1 MSVDSS
7 NKGRSWRWCWTSC
20 LSHWHSSGGMASLV
34 SQGVKSNCEKR
45 IALACSSV
53 LTL

>member
-45 IALACSSV
+45 IALAC
-53 LTL
+53 